1 MIEEIFK
8 RFIDDGYV
16 SWPKNVNT
24 DVFKSY
30 SMRYIPHWNLKKMK
44 NSCEQNFDNFWQLLN
59 FLDVSIIL
67 HQNGRL
73 EIDVFFKEACMA
85 ILTAS
90 VTIRNT

>member
-1 MIEEIFK
+1 MMIMFHDQKMSILMSLKATQWDTSLTEI
-8 RFIDDGYV
+8 
-16 SWPKNVNT
+16 
-24 DVFKSY
+24 
-30 SMRYIPHWNLKKMK
+30 KKKIK

-85 ILTAS
+85 ILTTS
-90 VTIRNT
+90 VIIRNT

>member
-1 MIEEIFK
+1 MMVMFHDQKMSILMSLKATQWDTSLTEI
-8 RFIDDGYV
+8 
-16 SWPKNVNT
+16 
-24 DVFKSY
+24 
-30 SMRYIPHWNLKKMK
+30 KKKIK

-85 ILTAS
+85 ILTTS
-90 VTIRNT
+90 VIIRNT